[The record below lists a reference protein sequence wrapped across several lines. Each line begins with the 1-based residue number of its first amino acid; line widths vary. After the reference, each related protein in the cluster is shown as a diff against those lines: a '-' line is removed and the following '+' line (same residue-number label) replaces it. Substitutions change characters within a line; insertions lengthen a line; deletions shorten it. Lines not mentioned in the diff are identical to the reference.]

1 MEYNTLQESG
11 ILPAL
16 QEKMANLEIGLHGKL
31 EETIWDAMEDK
42 IEELPEDI
50 QMEIQDEIY
59 NLASDL
65 ESYIERFIFD
75 L

>member
-1 MEYNTLQESG
+1 MSYYALQESG

-31 EETIWDAMEDK
+31 EQVIWDAMEDK
-42 IEELPEDI
+42 IEELPEHI
-50 QMEIQDEIY
+50 QMEVQDEIY

-65 ESYIERFIFD
+65 ESYIENLIFD